1 VDASSKEAKEKKSL
15 YLHYRRNYMS
25 KKYGF
30 KNYTVLDRRQFDLLM
45 WNLMKTLS
53 DNDEQV
59 SSSSSSSSY
68 LNKE

>member
-1 VDASSKEAKEKKSL
+1 
-15 YLHYRRNYMS
+15 MS

>member
-1 VDASSKEAKEKKSL
+1 
-15 YLHYRRNYMS
+15 MS

-53 DNDEQV
+53 NNTEQV
-59 SSSSSSSSY
+59 SS
-68 LNKE
+68 LLLLHTLIKIRRQTDV